1 MAVEVGVG
9 RAGGTKARGKGVHG
23 VVVPVGVLQ
32 EVVGLGQAE
41 GASPPTERVPR
52 EEAPARAA
60 PDEEEEA
67 LKQEV
72 GASPQED
79 RVPQEEGPARGPRGE
94 EEHRRPR

>member
-1 MAVEVGVG
+1 MGP
-9 RAGGTKARGKGVHG
+9 KARGEGVHG

-60 PDEEEEA
+60 PDEEEEE

-72 GASPQED
+72 GATPQED
-79 RVPQEEGPARGPRGE
+79 RVPREEVPARVARDEG
-94 EEHRRPR
+94 EHRRPR